1 MGLAP
6 LPSLSP
12 QRGHSWRKCCA
23 TQPCL
28 VTSVGS
34 SRLTVDAR
42 PSLLWSISSIWGTV
56 ARRPV
61 GLGDCCHHADD
72 HVVGLQGYYIYIY
85 IHYVLP
91 RKIPINAVI
100 FLFVWLVAA
109 WVIPNAVI
117 SLGSFCWRIRANIGS
132 GGDVRWWTSMTY
144 IYIYHSN
151 LKLFTLR
158 ICLFFASWE
167 LTYPVEKQYWRWV
180 MDSFPGG

>member
-1 MGLAP
+1 MICYSNVYIYDMFYPLTGQHLEQQFGQVMGLAP

-61 GLGDCCHHADD
+61 GLGDCCHHAITWW
-72 HVVGLQGYYIYIY
+72 GFRA
-85 IHYVLP
+85 LP

-144 IYIYHSN
+144 IYIYRYITQIWSS
-151 LKLFTLR
+151 LP
-158 ICLFFASWE
+158 CAFACF
-167 LTYPVEKQYWRWV
+167 LL
-180 MDSFPGG
+180 PGN